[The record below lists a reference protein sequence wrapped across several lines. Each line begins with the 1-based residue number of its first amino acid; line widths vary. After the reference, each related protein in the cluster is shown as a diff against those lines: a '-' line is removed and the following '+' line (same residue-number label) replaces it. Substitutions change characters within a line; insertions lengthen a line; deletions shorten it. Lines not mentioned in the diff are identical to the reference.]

1 MNETMNPGW
10 EFLAP
15 LVKKLKEIDRFGFEV
30 IESLSSDE
38 NGREYTYI
46 QLYPVH
52 LPENQKGTVLFL
64 DTIEGETLDYV
75 WRRING
81 IADVETEISQGKEN
95 FYRGE

>member
-1 MNETMNPGW
+1 MKNETMNPGW

-46 QLYPVH
+46 QLYPVP
-52 LPENQKGTVLFL
+52 LPENQKGAVLFL

-75 WRRING
+75 WREINLW
-81 IADVETEISQGKEN
+81 ADVETEISQGRKES
-95 FYRGE
+95 F

>member
-1 MNETMNPGW
+1 MKNETMNPGW

-46 QLYPVH
+46 QRYPLH
-52 LPENQKGTVLFL
+52 LPENQKGAVLFL

-75 WRRING
+75 WREINLW
-81 IADVETEISQGKEN
+81 ADVETEISQGRKES
-95 FYRGE
+95 F